1 MSPESCLFHVSE
13 VPRGRWL
20 GASTERPRLASM
32 PFGAGHRT
40 CIGNH
45 FAMIEGPLLL
55 ALIAQRYQLD
65 LAPEQVV
72 EPEVA
77 VTVKP
82 KNGLKMMV
90 RKRKDLP
97 RRQPPI
103 GSTLGQGSAIRDAF
117 EDPPH
122 DLGESRYR
130 SSCIFTFLRSAPRSG
145 SAWGAMVP
153 SEPGKRGEI
162 GKIADHDG

>member
-1 MSPESCLFHVSE
+1 
-13 VPRGRWL
+13 
-20 GASTERPRLASM
+20 M

-90 RKRKDLP
+90 RNGRIC
-97 RRQPPI
+97 QG
-103 GSTLGQGSAIRDAF
+103 GS
-117 EDPPH
+117 H
-122 DLGESRYR
+122 
-130 SSCIFTFLRSAPRSG
+130 
-145 SAWGAMVP
+145 P
-153 SEPGKRGEI
+153 SEVLLGR
-162 GKIADHDG
+162 

>member
-1 MSPESCLFHVSE
+1 MAGCPVKAGSLIIISLWNIQRHQEVWVDPDAFLPERFI
-13 VPRGRWL
+13 G
-20 GASTERPRLASM
+20 GASTERPPLASM

-82 KNGLKMMV
+82 KNGLTMMV

-103 GSTLGQGSAIRDAF
+103 GKYSWTGWCNPWR
-117 EDPPH
+117 
-122 DLGESRYR
+122 
-130 SSCIFTFLRSAPRSG
+130 LRTHR
-145 SAWGAMVP
+145 MT
-153 SEPGKRGEI
+153 
-162 GKIADHDG
+162 

>member
-1 MSPESCLFHVSE
+1 MARRIDRATAARLYALRRRTSNLHRQSLRDD
-13 VPRGRWL
+13 RG
-20 GASTERPRLASM
+20 A
-32 PFGAGHRT
+32 
-40 CIGNH
+40 
-45 FAMIEGPLLL
+45 LLL

-103 GSTLGQGSAIRDAF
+103 GSTLGQGSVIRGAF

-153 SEPGKRGEI
+153 LAPEKRGEI